1 VAWAFLDC
9 GDAIGVEYARMDYV
23 DWIRDALDNKKLSKT
38 RKGLAKAL
46 GIDPSQVTRI
56 LDRSRRIQL
65 HELRTIADYLGVP
78 PPATESSQELIRE
91 EISHRKVPI
100 LGDVAAGVWLEV
112 SVFNNEVEPSE
123 FLPYVPIDL
132 QNDPGVFALRVRGTS
147 MNKIAPD
154 GALLV
159 CVLNHHSG
167 KDLDPGQVIIAE
179 RRDPDGT
186 FEVTVKR
193 VRRGLTGKIELWPES
208 TDPKYQ
214 APLVLDESLGE
225 GVEVHVMGRVRHIVI
240 PV

>member
-1 VAWAFLDC
+1 MDH
-9 GDAIGVEYARMDYV
+9 VE
-23 DWIRDALDNKKLSKT
+23 WIRQVLDDKKSGKT
-38 RKGLAKAL
+38 RKGLAAAL
-46 GIDPSQVTRI
+46 GIDPAQITRI
-56 LDRSRRIQL
+56 LDRSRVIKVP
-65 HELRTIADYLGVP
+65 EVSKIADYLGVAP
-78 PPATESSQELIRE
+78 PVTESSLELVRE

-100 LGDVAAGVWLEV
+100 LGEVAAGVWLEV
-112 SVFNNEVEPSE
+112 SVFNQEVEPSE
-123 FLPYVPIDL
+123 YLPYVPIDL

-147 MNKIAPD
+147 MNKIAPE

-159 CVLNHHSG
+159 CVLNRHSG

-186 FEVTVKR
+186 FEVTAKR
-193 VRRGLTGKIELWPES
+193 VRRHAGKIELWPES

-214 APLVLDESLGE
+214 TPMVLDESLGE